1 MSNIYNFPGQTFAD
15 IDAEEMLQNITE
27 SIHFE
32 QVVVVGRT
40 DDTKLTLCSSMGQ
53 TAEIVYALEMAKK
66 AVMDASEL

>member
-1 MSNIYNFPGQTFAD
+1 MSNVYTFPGTTFAD
-15 IDAEEMLQNITE
+15 IDAKEMLENIAE
-27 SIHFE
+27 QIEFE
-32 QVVVVGRT
+32 QVVVVGWT

>member
-1 MSNIYNFPGQTFAD
+1 VSNVYNFPGQTYTD
-15 IDAEEMLQNITE
+15 IDPKEMLENVIENIQ
-27 SIHFE
+27 FE
-32 QVVVVGRT
+32 QVVVVGWT